1 MNRMIACGV
10 ALLGATITSAPAF
23 AQASDNANAAGSTTI
38 VQPLTISNTSGL
50 AFGRIVKP
58 TTGTGTVAIA
68 NTADTVSAGA
78 GAVALTGIT
87 TSRAK
92 FTINGEGA
100 QGITI
105 TVPASFSLTNGTDT
119 IPVTLSSDRP
129 ASDTLSGSLGSA
141 GTRAL
146 NVGGNFSLPAA
157 NTTGNYTGTFNVTVA
172 YN

>member
-10 ALLGATITSAPAF
+10 ALLGAAITSAPAF
-23 AQASDNANAAGSTTI
+23 AQATDNANAAGSTTI
-38 VQPLTISNTSGL
+38 VQPLTIANTSGL

-105 TVPASFSLTNGTDT
+105 TVPSTLSLGNGTDT
-119 IPVTLSSDRP
+119 ISVALSSDRP
-129 ASDTLSGSLGSA
+129 ASDTLGGSLGSA

-146 NVGGNFSLPAA
+146 NVGGSFSLPTAIS
-157 NTTGNYTGTFNVTVA
+157 TGNYTGTFNVTVA

>member
-1 MNRMIACGV
+1 MNRMIACGAAV
-10 ALLGATITSAPAF
+10 LGAAIISSPAF

-50 AFGRIVKP
+50 VFGRIVKP

-78 GAVALTGIT
+78 GAVALPGIT

-92 FTINGEGA
+92 FTISGEGA

-105 TVPASFSLTNGTDT
+105 GVPASFSLGNGTDS
-119 IPVTLSSDRP
+119 ISVTLSSDRP
-129 ASDTLSGSLGSA
+129 ASDTLGGSLGST

-146 NVGGNFSLPAA
+146 NVGGSFNLP
-157 NTTGNYTGTFNVTVA
+157 TGISTGNYTGTFNVTVA

>member
-1 MNRMIACGV
+1 MNRMIVCGV
-10 ALLGATITSAPAF
+10 ALLGAAFTSAPAF
-23 AQASDNANAAGSTTI
+23 AQATDNANAAGSTTI
-38 VQPLTISNTSGL
+38 VQPLTITNTSGL

-68 NTADTVSAGA
+68 NTADSVSAGA

-105 TVPASFSLTNGTDT
+105 TVPTNFVLTNTVDNIT
-119 IPVTLSSDRP
+119 VALSPDRP
-129 ASDTLSGSLGSA
+129 ASDTLSGTLGSA

-146 NVGGNFSLPAA
+146 NVGGSFSLPTAV
-157 NTTGNYTGTFNVTVA
+157 TTGNYTGTFNVTVA

>member
-10 ALLGATITSAPAF
+10 ALLGTALTSAPAF

-100 QGITI
+100 HGITI
-105 TVPASFSLTNGTDT
+105 TVPASFSLGNGTDT
-119 IPVTLSSDRP
+119 IPVTLNPDRP
-129 ASDTLSGSLGSA
+129 ASDTLSGTRGSA

-146 NVGGNFSLPAA
+146 NGGGSFNLPTAIS
-157 NTTGNYTGTFNVTVA
+157 TGNYTGTFNVTVA